1 MLPSNAPKLD
11 APIPGQ
17 SLTKELGSRP
27 WEQTPKLGTVEEVI
41 DKYLTIF
48 DDEDMVVDLVNQMD
62 SGIPITTI
70 VSVFTK
76 SGVMSGLHSIDTGLL
91 ASPVIIEMMISV
103 AEASKVDYV
112 IGTEKTKSTKPRMS
126 AIHASLKD
134 FNKEGTV
141 SEGAEEQLLE
151 EPTEAPMGMME
162 RRSV

>member
-1 MLPSNAPKLD
+1 MLPSNEPMLD

-27 WEQTPKLGTVEEVI
+27 WEQAPKLGTVEEVI

-48 DDEDMVVDLVNQMD
+48 DDEDMVVDLVNQMEA
-62 SGIPITTI
+62 GMPITTI
-70 VSVFTK
+70 VNVFTR
-76 SGVMSGLHSIDTGLL
+76 SGVMAGLHSIDTGLL
-91 ASPVIIEMMISV
+91 ASPVIVEMMISV

-126 AIHASLKD
+126 AIQASLKE
-134 FNKEGTV
+134 FEQEGTMP
-141 SEGAEEQLLE
+141 EIEEEQTVE

>member
-1 MLPSNAPKLD
+1 MLPSNEPMLD

-27 WEQTPKLGTVEEVI
+27 WEQAPKLGTVEEVI

-48 DDEDMVVDLVNQMD
+48 DDEDMVVDLVNQMEA
-62 SGIPITTI
+62 GVPITTI
-70 VSVFTK
+70 VNVFTR

-91 ASPVIIEMMISV
+91 ASPVIVEMMISV

-126 AIHASLKD
+126 AIQASLKE
-134 FNKEGTV
+134 FEQEGTMPEV
-141 SEGAEEQLLE
+141 QEEQPVE

>member
-1 MLPSNAPKLD
+1 MLPSNAPTLD

-27 WEQTPKLGTVEEVI
+27 WEQAPKLGTVEEVI

-48 DDEDMVVDLVNQMD
+48 DDEDLVIDLVNQMD
-62 SGIPITTI
+62 SGVPITTI

>member
-1 MLPSNAPKLD
+1 MLPSNEPMLD

-27 WEQTPKLGTVEEVI
+27 WEQAPKLGTVEEVI

-48 DDEDMVVDLVNQMD
+48 DDEDMVVDLVNQMEA
-62 SGIPITTI
+62 GVPITTI
-70 VSVFTK
+70 VNVFTR
-76 SGVMSGLHSIDTGLL
+76 SGTMSGLHSIDTGLL
-91 ASPVIIEMMISV
+91 ASPVIVEMMISV

-126 AIHASLKD
+126 AIQASLKE
-134 FNKEGTV
+134 FEQEGTMPEV
-141 SEGAEEQLLE
+141 QEEQPVE

>member
-27 WEQTPKLGTVEEVI
+27 WEQAPKLGTVEEVI

>member
-1 MLPSNAPKLD
+1 MLPSNEPMLD

-27 WEQTPKLGTVEEVI
+27 WEQAPKLGTVEEVI

-48 DDEDMVVDLVNQMD
+48 DDEDMVVDLVNQMEA
-62 SGIPITTI
+62 GMPITTI
-70 VSVFTK
+70 VNVFTR
-76 SGVMSGLHSIDTGLL
+76 SGVMAGLHSIDTGLL

-126 AIHASLKD
+126 AIHASLKE
-134 FNKEGTV
+134 FNKEDTMPTV
-141 SEGAEEQLLE
+141 EEEQPVE

>member
-1 MLPSNAPKLD
+1 MLPSNEPTLD

-17 SLTKELGSRP
+17 SLTKELGSKP
-27 WEQTPKLGTVEEVI
+27 WEQAPKLGTVEEVI

-48 DDEDMVVDLVNQMD
+48 DDEDLVIDLVNQMD
-62 SGIPITTI
+62 SGMPITTI
-70 VSVFTK
+70 VNVFTK

-112 IGTEKTKSTKPRMS
+112 IGTEKTKKTKPRMS

-134 FNKEGTV
+134 FNKDYTGPEV
-141 SEGAEEQLLE
+141 EEEQPVE

-162 RRSV
+162 RRGV

>member
-1 MLPSNAPKLD
+1 MPPSNDVLLD

-27 WEQTPKLGTVEEVI
+27 WEKAPKLGTVEEVI

-48 DDEDMVVDLVNQMD
+48 EDEDMVIDLVNQMD
-62 SGIPITTI
+62 SGLPITTI

-76 SGVMSGLHSIDTGLL
+76 GGVMAGLHSIDTGLL

-103 AEASKVDYV
+103 AEASGVDYV
-112 IGTEKTKSTKPRMS
+112 IGTEETKNTKPRMS

-134 FNKEGTV
+134 FKTEATMPEV
-141 SEGAEEQLLE
+141 DEEQPME

-162 RRSV
+162 RRGV